1 MAKLNKLVFTLSDKK
16 EITLSNTDA
25 LELYQELNKIFG
37 NKTVNDIVGAPVK
50 LTNKQFEYDPPPVGS
65 ISGWPLQDDN
75 ISFTGIMTPTMAGD
89 TLTITNPYTNDYS
102 FGINAPAK
110 KYCKCS

>member
-37 NKTVNDIVGAPVK
+37 SKTVNDIVGAPVK
-50 LTNKQFEYDPPPVGS
+50 LTNKQFEYDPPPVGL
-65 ISGWPLQDDN
+65 ISGWPLQDDY
-75 ISFTGIMTPTMAGD
+75 ISLTGIATPTMAGD
-89 TLTITNPYTNDYS
+89 TITIASPYTESYS
-102 FGINAPAK
+102 WVPPAK
-110 KYCKCS
+110 KYCQCS